1 MESIPLIYRRLSS
14 EELTLRGEISKLKA
28 ELELVTTRLYTTDEE
43 CVNLREELRAKVNGA

>member
-1 MESIPLIYRRLSS
+1 MDSIPLIYRRLSS